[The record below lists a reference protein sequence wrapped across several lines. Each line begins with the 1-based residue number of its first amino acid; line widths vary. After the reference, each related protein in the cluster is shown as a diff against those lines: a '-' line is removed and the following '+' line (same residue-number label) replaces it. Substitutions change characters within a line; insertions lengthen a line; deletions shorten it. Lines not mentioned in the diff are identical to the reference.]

1 MELKNERVKLFEQRK
16 PALGDSNQN
25 DTAIL
30 PSPLAGRESEFFE
43 AIDQSRYVWYL
54 GNKVRT
60 NLRACPRLWMMAP
73 QDSEH
78 VVSRHGHTKG
88 LEEPLCITDQDRLRT
103 DEIQECFL
111 FSRIELAALVQFTLK
126 R

>member
-1 MELKNERVKLFEQRK
+1 MEFKNERIKLFEQRQ
-16 PALGDSNQN
+16 PALRDSNQN
-25 DTAIL
+25 DAAIFAG
-30 PSPLAGRESEFFE
+30 PLAGRESELFE
-43 AIDQSRYVWYL
+43 AIDESRYVWHL

-78 VVSRHGHTKG
+78 VVRRHRHTKR
-88 LEEPLCITDQDRLRT
+88 LEEPLGITDQDRLRT
-103 DEIQECFL
+103 DEIQESFL
-111 FSRIELAALVQFTLK
+111 FGRIELAALVQFTLQ